1 MEYNRGKIRFLG
13 ARHSEGT
20 SNVPAHAHEYYE
32 LNFMTNGS
40 TRMKLNEKV
49 IEYDSY
55 DFLLI
60 PPHTKHIL
68 DESDYEQFHNYI
80 IWFELEEEQIVLRDQ
95 IIKLHDYEGVV
106 QFLCAAIYQTYMK
119 NGLIDEEVLNLYLE
133 AVLWHM
139 KKGLRLATDQKSK
152 SDEDMIDA
160 AIKYINVNVTD
171 IRLSV
176 YQVAELL
183 NISEEHFSRMFKKK
197 MGIPPVKYINEVK
210 IAEAKRL
217 LQQTD
222 LRIKD
227 IAIQLN
233 YSDQFYFSQQ
243 FKKITG
249 HSPTEFRTNP
259 MAIQYYNTF
268 Q

>member
-1 MEYNRGKIRFLG
+1 MSRESIRFLG
-13 ARHSEGT
+13 ARHSEAT
-20 SNVPAHAHEYYE
+20 SNVPAHMHEYYE

-68 DESDYEQFHNYI
+68 DESDHEQFHNYI
-80 IWFELEEEQIVLRDQ
+80 IWFELREEKMILENQ

-106 QFLCAAIYQTYMK
+106 QFLCAAIYQNYMK
-119 NGLIDEEVLNLYLE
+119 SGLADEEVLNIYLE

-139 KKGLRLATDQKSK
+139 KKGLRLATDQSAG
-152 SDEDMIDA
+152 SSQDLIDV
-160 AIKYINVNVTD
+160 AIKHINVNVKD
-171 IRLSV
+171 PNLSV
-176 YQVAELL
+176 SWISRKL
-183 NISEEHFSRMFKKK
+183 NVSEEHFSRMFKKK
-197 MGIPPVKYINEVK
+197 IGMPPVKYINEVK
-210 IAEAKRL
+210 IAEAKRML
-217 LQQTD
+217 LKTN
-222 LRIKD
+222 LPVKE
-227 IAIQLN
+227 IAYQLN
-233 YSDQFYFSQQ
+233 YSDQFYFSQK

-249 HSPTEFRTNP
+249 YSPTEFRKNP
-259 MAIQYYNTF
+259 MLIQYYNTF